1 MSDFGIVFGL
11 ALLPALGNFSGGL
24 LAEYL
29 PTSKRNL
36 NRALHAAS
44 GIVIAIVAVELVP
57 RALQATSGWIVAVAF
72 GIGGL
77 AYVALEALVERLQEK
92 RSEGDDRTSMW
103 MIYVAVAIDLFSR
116 RGHDRRGA

>member
-1 MSDFGIVFGL
+1 VNEFAIVFGL

-57 RALQATSGWIVAVAF
+57 RALEATSGWIVAVAF
-72 GIGGL
+72 GVGGL
-77 AYVALEALVERLQEK
+77 AYVELEALVERLQNK
-92 RSEGDDRTSMW
+92 RSEGDHRT
-103 MIYVAVAIDLFSR
+103 IC
-116 RGHDRRGA
+116 G